1 MSPKQIGDAPVS
13 NEDAPDDVDPHAVE
27 RLTDIHFVGPAT
39 AEVLARAEFDATG
52 IPEKTVSYEMLMNA
66 GVNPGVATRLRKKH
80 SLPWSFGG
88 ENESDDSL
96 EQRSE
101 KVRGLQDGERA
112 WVAASSGDWE
122 DEDREST
129 TSATETATTSATE
142 TATTSATETATT
154 GGDWTPTSGDAET
167 GGESAEA
174 TADGSGA
181 AEAAEE
187 AWRERSRPDPVT
199 DVPGV
204 DERIAEILANGGITS
219 VRSLATADPE
229 HVADSLEL
237 DPRLVAEWRDA
248 ARDLA

>member
-1 MSPKQIGDAPVS
+1 MNKD
-13 NEDAPDDVDPHAVE
+13 DAPDDEDANSVE

-52 IPEKTVSYEMLMNA
+52 IADKSVSYEMLMEA

-80 SLPWSFGG
+80 SLHWSFGG
-88 ENESDDSL
+88 EEESDDSL

-101 KVRGLQDGERA
+101 KIRGLQDGERE
-112 WVAASSGDWE
+112 WVAASNGDWE
-122 DEDREST
+122 DAESE
-129 TSATETATTSATE
+129 S
-142 TATTSATETATT
+142 TATT
-154 GGDWTPTSGDAET
+154 GGDWTPTGE
-167 GGESAEA
+167 ESASVQA
-174 TADGSGA
+174 STDGSGA
-181 AEAAEE
+181 AEAAEA
-187 AWRERSRPDPVT
+187 AWRERSKPDPVT

-204 DERIAEILANGGITS
+204 DERIAKILANGGITS

-237 DPRLVAEWRDA
+237 NHELVAEWRDA

>member
-1 MSPKQIGDAPVS
+1 MSENDTPDAS
-13 NEDAPDDVDPHAVE
+13 DSTDAE

-39 AEVLARAEFDATG
+39 AEVLDDAPIDATG
-52 IPEKTVSYEMLMNA
+52 IRDKSVSYQMLIDA
-66 GVNPGVATRLRKKH
+66 GVNPGVATRLRKEH
-80 SLPWSFGG
+80 SLSWSFGG
-88 ENESDDSL
+88 DDDSL

-101 KVRGLQDGERA
+101 KVRGLQDDEAA

-122 DEDREST
+122 SAEPETTDST
-129 TSATETATTSATE
+129 S
-142 TATTSATETATT
+142 
-154 GGDWTPTSGDAET
+154 GDWTPTG
-167 GGESAEA
+167 EA
-174 TADGSGA
+174 TTDGSGA
-181 AEAAEE
+181 AEEAEA

-204 DERIAEILANGGITS
+204 DDRIAKVLAEAGVTS

-237 DPRLVAEWRDA
+237 DVSRVAEWCDG

>member
-1 MSPKQIGDAPVS
+1 MT

-39 AEVLARAEFDATG
+39 AEVLARAEFDAIG
-52 IPEKTVSYEMLMNA
+52 IPEKTVSYEMLMDA

-88 ENESDDSL
+88 EDESDDSL
-96 EQRSE
+96 ERRSE

-122 DEDREST
+122 DADREST
-129 TSATETATTSATE
+129 ASASTTATPD
-142 TATTSATETATT
+142 ATT
-154 GGDWTPTSGDAET
+154 GGDWTPTGADAET

-174 TADGSGA
+174 TTDGSGA

-204 DERIAEILANGGITS
+204 DDRIAEILANGGITS

>member
-1 MSPKQIGDAPVS
+1 VS

-88 ENESDDSL
+88 EDESDDSL
-96 EQRSE
+96 ETRSE

-129 TSATETATTSATE
+129 TSATATA
-142 TATTSATETATT
+142 SATETATT
-154 GGDWTPTSGDAET
+154 GGDWTPTSADAET
-167 GGESAEA
+167 GESAEA
-174 TADGSGA
+174 TTDGSGA
-181 AEAAEE
+181 AAAAEE
-187 AWRERSRPDPVT
+187 AWRERSKPDPVT

-204 DERIAEILANGGITS
+204 DDRIAEILANGGITS

>member
-1 MSPKQIGDAPVS
+1 MSKDDAL
-13 NEDAPDDVDPHAVE
+13 DDSDPNAVE
-27 RLTDIHFVGPAT
+27 RLTDVHFVGPAT

-52 IPEKTVSYEMLMNA
+52 IPDKTVSYQMLMDA

-88 ENESDDSL
+88 EEENDDSL
-96 EQRSE
+96 ERRSE

-112 WVAASSGDWE
+112 WVAASNGDWE
-122 DEDREST
+122 DAEP
-129 TSATETATTSATE
+129 
-142 TATTSATETATT
+142 ETATT
-154 GGDWTPTSGDAET
+154 GGDWTPTGDDSSPVQAST
-167 GGESAEA
+167 
-174 TADGSGA
+174 DGSGA
-181 AEAAEE
+181 AEAAEA

-237 DPRLVAEWRDA
+237 DAELVAEWRDA

>member
-1 MSPKQIGDAPVS
+1 VS

-52 IPEKTVSYEMLMNA
+52 IPEKTVSYEMLMDA

-88 ENESDDSL
+88 EDESDDSL

-122 DEDREST
+122 DGDRDST
-129 TSATETATTSATE
+129 ASAAT
-142 TATTSATETATT
+142 TETATT
-154 GGDWTPTSGDAET
+154 GGDWTPTGADAET
-167 GGESAEA
+167 GGDAAEA
-174 TADGSGA
+174 TTDGSGA

-204 DERIAEILANGGITS
+204 DDRIAEILANGGITS